1 MHRGAKR
8 RFINHEP
15 PPSPAAAV
23 ATTTTTTTTIGSS
36 VTIAWS
42 PYPSAE
48 SSSDIQKAHCQLP
61 NTKLS
66 MSAPDSAP
74 FSKRN
79 EKSGGSSD
87 TDTST
92 TVTDTIN
99 DYLSF

>member
-15 PPSPAAAV
+15 PPPPAAIA
-23 ATTTTTTTTIGSS
+23 TTTTTTIGSS
-36 VTIAWS
+36 ATIAWS
-42 PYPSAE
+42 PYHSAE
-48 SSSDIQKAHCQLP
+48 SASDIQKAHCQLP

-74 FSKRN
+74 FAERN
-79 EKSGGSSD
+79 EKNGGSSD